1 MVESDNAGCTSEAE
15 KIKVLRPTLFTK
27 LKDNPKQMRKQQ
39 VTWQLSA
46 EVIKAIEKK
55 AKKEK
60 KAKQV
65 VANETLLAD
74 KELMKY
80 AE

>member
-1 MVESDNAGCTSEAE
+1 
-15 KIKVLRPTLFTK
+15 
-27 LKDNPKQMRKQQ
+27 MRKQQ